1 MPTTTLTIADALR
14 KARRQLDNVSETSQ
28 LDAEILLS
36 HALECDRSYL
46 RTWPERPLSPEQQTQ
61 FQELIERRH
70 TGEPIAY
77 IIGERDFWDM
87 TLHVSTHTL
96 IPRPETETLVE
107 QALDR
112 IPPDAHWQIAD
123 LGTGSG
129 AIALAIARERPHCQL
144 VATDISAAALDIARK
159 NAARNEVRNIR
170 FVEGAWLA
178 PLAGELFNMIVSNPP
193 YVHPD
198 DPHLQQ
204 GDLRFEPL
212 SALHSAPDGLTDIR
226 IICDTAR
233 QHLHPG
239 GWLLLEH
246 GFDQGPATQA
256 CLVEF
261 GYQQVHTIE
270 DLAHHPRVS
279 LGCWN
284 G

>member
-14 KARRQLDNVSETSQ
+14 KARRQLDNVSETSR